1 MQSPLESWAL
11 ALVDVEVDLLVG
23 HCKHSVLSCAC
34 LYLPPGHVTHVPLS
48 ENLPDGHVLCRHC
61 SRAVV
66 PVLAVHMCVGHD
78 VQLAELTPQVSW

>member
-1 MQSPLESWAL
+1 MQSELESCKL
-11 ALVDVEVDLLVG
+11 ALVDVEVDLPVG

-34 LYLPPGHVTHVPLS
+34 LYLPLGHVTHVPLS